1 MSNNQVDWEI
11 LAQQLRHPNGDWAI
25 ELGNRMN
32 ESNAKMNAFLFSHFK
47 ASKNHRLLEFGMG
60 NGKFI
65 QSLFAQYSFLN
76 YTGIDYSREMVEE
89 SKKNNASLLQKG
101 LVQLSQNNILDYDA
115 DKESY
120 DLIFTVNTLYFW
132 DEPHSVFSKVH
143 QLLKPDGR
151 FWVSI
156 RPKHLMLNHPYTKY
170 GFELY
175 NKDEFIELA
184 TKNHFKILNT
194 FQQED
199 EFIRGINGEEVVLN
213 SLAFELIK
221 T

>member
-11 LAQQLRHPNGDWAI
+11 LAQQLRHPSGDWAI

-32 ESNAKMNAFLFSHFK
+32 ESNAKMNAFLFSLFK
-47 ASKNHRLLEFGMG
+47 TTQNQRVLEFGMG

-65 QSLFAQYSFLN
+65 QSLFEQHSFLN
-76 YTGIDYSREMVEE
+76 YIGIDYSKEMVEE
-89 SKKNNASLLQKG
+89 SIKNNEPLLQKG
-101 LVQLSQNNILDYDA
+101 LIELRQNNILDYEA
-115 DKESY
+115 DKESF

-132 DEPHSVFSKVH
+132 DEPQKVFAKIH
-143 QLLKPDGR
+143 QLLKQEGH

-156 RPKHLMLNHPYTKY
+156 RPKHLMLNHPYTQY

-175 NKDEFIELA
+175 GNEDFIELA
-184 TKNHFKILNT
+184 SKNHFKVLNS
-194 FQQED
+194 FKQDD
-199 EFIRGINGEEVVLN
+199 EIIRGINGEEVVLN